1 MYELKLHDCTCV
13 SGGYSGGYMT
23 VHLCGDY
30 MTVHVC
36 VEAT

>member
-1 MYELKLHDCTCV
+1 MTVYVC
-13 SGGYSGGYMT
+13 GGYMT
-23 VHLCGDY
+23 TCEWSLHDCICVCGDY